1 MINIEVNNDIIS
13 LVKDA
18 IDTKITEM
26 KSSLYSEVSNTDNTT
41 IGINNMDMTTITKL
55 VSDINN
61 LNEVSDQ
68 INIKLNFNSN

>member
-68 INIKLNFNSN
+68 INIKTQFQQ